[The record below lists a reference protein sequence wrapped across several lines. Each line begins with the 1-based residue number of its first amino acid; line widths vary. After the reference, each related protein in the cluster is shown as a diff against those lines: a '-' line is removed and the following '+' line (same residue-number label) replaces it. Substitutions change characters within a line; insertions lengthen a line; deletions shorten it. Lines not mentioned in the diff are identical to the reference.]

1 MTPPEIT
8 SNGRARERDGFVG
21 TEMLP
26 AFAQEETE
34 LANKLKYYLSDEVLF
49 YDIPVSSKIS
59 SDPEGW
65 ISLDVF
71 MQPGKLP
78 TDDEAVVAKAVR
90 CHAPQVLEISEDGK
104 SVRRTLPLPDF
115 AKQNARTV
123 YIELPSGSGVKALRD
138 ELEVIGSPHD
148 IIVPEFNP
156 PTERPQFVFAV
167 YHDEDSAQ
175 HAIER
180 LSTSYQPVTKN
191 MDIQAFVRE
200 SLAHAKENMRK
211 KPMWRAILKTQWD
224 VLTNEYVL
232 LHQERQRQLKQ
243 ALAARCGH
251 NKAEFQS
258 KVVVKFSHV
267 HRATDAKTLK
277 KLFSMVAPV
286 TFVDH
291 SPGSTTGYARF
302 KTPHGAKL
310 AATYF
315 TREYIVQNHKKDI
328 GTLLH
333 RKSRPNKSTT
343 MHNDNLVEERLEAE
357 DHESSAWAEGL
368 NDKPSD
374 AESAEAD
381 DSAAEE
387 ALPSISV
394 QVLTAED
401 EEAYWERIFAQQLLK
416 AGLRSEA
423 TRTRHQSSSDVNPQE
438 ESTIGVTLA
447 AAPAPHGKH
456 IKFGSESD
464 TDEEAESPTATQNKR
479 GVDLAD
485 SEKQVEPKRRKLS

>member
-8 SNGRARERDGFVG
+8 SDGRARDGDGFVE

-26 AFAQEETE
+26 AFAQEEAE

-49 YDIPVSSKIS
+49 YDIPVSSKIAL
-59 SDPEGW
+59 DPEGW
-65 ISLDVF
+65 ISLDFF
-71 MQPGKLP
+71 MQPGKLS
-78 TDDEAVVAKAVR
+78 TDDEAVVARAVR

-104 SVRRTLPLPDF
+104 SVRRTVPLPDF

-123 YIELPSGSGVKALRD
+123 YIELPPGSGVKTLRD
-138 ELEVIGSPHD
+138 ELEVIGSAHD
-148 IIVPEFNP
+148 VIVPGFTP

-167 YHDEDSAQ
+167 YHDEGSAQ
-175 HAIER
+175 RAIER

-191 MDIQAFVRE
+191 MDIQAFVKE

-211 KPMWRAILKTQWD
+211 KPMWRAMMKTQWD
-224 VLTNEYVL
+224 VLTSEYVL

-258 KVVVKFSHV
+258 KVVVKFAHV

-291 SPGSTTGYARF
+291 SPGTTTGYARF

-315 TREYIVQNHKKDI
+315 TREYIVQTHKKDI
-328 GTLLH
+328 GTLLQ
-333 RKSRPNKSTT
+333 RKLRPNKSTT
-343 MHNDNLVEERLEAE
+343 MHNDKLVEGRLEAE
-357 DHESSAWAEGL
+357 DYESSAWAGM
-368 NDKPSD
+368 NV
-374 AESAEAD
+374 ESAETD
-381 DSAAEE
+381 NSTAEE

-423 TRTRHQSSSDVNPQE
+423 TRTRHQSSSEVNPHE
-438 ESTIGVTLA
+438 RSTIGVTLT

-464 TDEEAESPTATQNKR
+464 TDEEAESPAATLNKR
-479 GVDLAD
+479 GLDLVD
-485 SEKQVEPKRRKLS
+485 SEKQVEPKRRRLS